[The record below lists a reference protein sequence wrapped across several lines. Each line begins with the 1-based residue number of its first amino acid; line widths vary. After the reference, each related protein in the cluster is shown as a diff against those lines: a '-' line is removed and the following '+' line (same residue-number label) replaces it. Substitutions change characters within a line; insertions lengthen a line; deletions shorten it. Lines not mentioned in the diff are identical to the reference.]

1 MKRNRRILFLLWVL
15 SLIGISLRGGP
26 VTYGVFFVLT
36 LVPVISLLYIR
47 LVIVL
52 FKIYQD
58 LDGKDLTANHP
69 AVFRFVLQNESVVLF
84 SGVRVLFYSSFSSIG
99 GLSDRIEYELLPKE
113 RIEKK
118 TAVICRYRGNY
129 EIGVKTIEVMDFF
142 RLFKIA
148 YRNPEPLRIRVKP
161 DIVRIEELKNADL
174 ILSAMRDSRIN
185 PQEADVLMREYIP
198 GDDPRLINWKASGAQ
213 GKLMIRERIGE
224 QQEGIAVVMEPHR
237 FSEQIEDYLPLENKI
252 LETVIALNLY
262 LCEKG
267 IPAENYIL
275 EDKCSC
281 ITTDR
286 REGFEALYAILAN
299 YEFTENHTAKDLY
312 AEIMKR
318 SRIFMKK
325 TVILVIHKWDAAAD
339 AFASEL
345 LRNNVAVSVYLIS
358 DKERDLPVVSRR
370 ISFLKIAADADLKEV
385 L

>member
-1 MKRNRRILFLLWVL
+1 MKRNRRILFLLWIL

-26 VTYGVFFVLT
+26 VTYGIFFVLT

-47 LVIVL
+47 LVIIL

-69 AVFRFVLQNESVVLF
+69 AVFRFVLQNESLVLF

-99 GLSDRIEYELLPKE
+99 GLSDRIEYELLPRE

-118 TAVICRYRGNY
+118 TDVICRYRGNY

-224 QQEGIAVVMEPHR
+224 QQEGIAVVMEPQR
-237 FSEQIEDYLPLENKI
+237 FSENIEEYLPLENKI

-262 LCEKG
+262 LSEKG
-267 IPAENYIL
+267 IPTENYIL

-281 ITTDR
+281 ITTGR
-286 REGFEALYAILAN
+286 REGFEALYGMLGN

-312 AEIMKR
+312 AEI
-318 SRIFMKK
+318 
-325 TVILVIHKWDAAAD
+325 HNWDAAAD

-345 LRNNVAVSVYLIS
+345 LRNNVTVSVYLINDEES
-358 DKERDLPVVSRR
+358 GAAAASRR
-370 ISFLKIAADADLKEV
+370 ISFLKIASDADLKEV

>member
-1 MKRNRRILFLLWVL
+1 
-15 SLIGISLRGGP
+15 
-26 VTYGVFFVLT
+26 
-36 LVPVISLLYIR
+36 
-47 LVIVL
+47 
-52 FKIYQD
+52 
-58 LDGKDLTANHP
+58 
-69 AVFRFVLQNESVVLF
+69 
-84 SGVRVLFYSSFSSIG
+84 
-99 GLSDRIEYELLPKE
+99 
-113 RIEKK
+113 
-118 TAVICRYRGNY
+118 
-129 EIGVKTIEVMDFF
+129 
-142 RLFKIA
+142 
-148 YRNPEPLRIRVKP
+148 
-161 DIVRIEELKNADL
+161 
-174 ILSAMRDSRIN
+174 
-185 PQEADVLMREYIP
+185 
-198 GDDPRLINWKASGAQ
+198 
-213 GKLMIRERIGE
+213 MIRERIGE

-237 FSEQIEDYLPLENKI
+237 FSENIEEYLPLENKI

-262 LCEKG
+262 LSEKG
-267 IPAENYIL
+267 IPTENYIL

-281 ITTDR
+281 ITTGR
-286 REGFEALYAILAN
+286 REGFEALYGMLGN

>member
-26 VTYGVFFVLT
+26 VTYGVFFMLT

-58 LDGKDLTANHP
+58 LDGKDLTANRP

-99 GLSDRIEYELLPKE
+99 GLSDRIEYELMPQE

-118 TAVICRYRGNY
+118 TDVICRYRGNY

-142 RLFKIA
+142 RLFKVA

-161 DIVRIEELKNADL
+161 DIVRIDELKNADL
-174 ILSAMRDSRIN
+174 ILSAMQDSRIN
-185 PQEADVLMREYIP
+185 PQEADVLMREYVP

-237 FSEQIEDYLPLENKI
+237 FSEQIEEYLPLENKI

-262 LCEKG
+262 LSEKG

-275 EDKCSC
+275 EDHCSC
-281 ITTDR
+281 ITTNR
-286 REGFEALYAILAN
+286 SEGFEAFYSTLAN
-299 YEFTENHTAKDLY
+299 YEFTESHTAKDLY
-312 AEIMKR
+312 AEILKR
-318 SRIFMKK
+318 SRIFTKK

-358 DKERDLPVVSRR
+358 DEESGLPVISRR
-370 ISFLKIAADADLKEV
+370 ISFLKIASDADLKEV